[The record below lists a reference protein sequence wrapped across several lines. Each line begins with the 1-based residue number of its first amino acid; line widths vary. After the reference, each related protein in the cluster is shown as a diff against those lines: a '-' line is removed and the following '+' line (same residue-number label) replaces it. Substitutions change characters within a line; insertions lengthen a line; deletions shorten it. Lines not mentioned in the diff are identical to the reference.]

1 MKCLGKIDP
10 IEIEKK
16 TKLEATYGSF
26 RIKINKED
34 LESSMKDES
43 WPKGWKIRRFYRNF
57 KTSKN
62 SREKVKEDVEEVK
75 EGVEE
80 VKEDVEKVVHA
91 EEEYPIRYGCYEN
104 EGWLYVDC
112 PIRWDGC
119 SFRTPYRKT
128 EEELRKDME
137 IHKKQEH
144 TVAKDEERARKM
156 EEMYKRDV
164 EDARRRQR
172 R

>member
-1 MKCLGKIDP
+1 ML
-10 IEIEKK
+10 
-16 TKLEATYGSF
+16 
-26 RIKINKED
+26 
-34 LESSMKDES
+34 
-43 WPKGWKIRRFYRNF
+43 
-57 KTSKN
+57 
-62 SREKVKEDVEEVK
+62 
-75 EGVEE
+75 EE

-91 EEEYPIRYGCYEN
+91 EEEYQFCYGSYEY
-104 EGWLYVDC
+104 EGFLFVDC
-112 PIRWDGC
+112 QRRADGC
-119 SFRTPYRKT
+119 FFRTPYRKT